1 MTVILFAG
9 GDIRVSPELPD
20 PSWDADRR
28 ERYLLRPEIV
38 RPLSV
43 DQCVWPRPEHR
54 EGLGGPLPWVD
65 VEAVRLRWMS
75 TPGGSASGWVV
86 IAIGVVVDD
95 AEAREHLA
103 VRRGIG
109 TVLEVGPAW
118 RFLGY
123 DVADEGN
130 ISGLSNCGFDGGDV
144 GSLRAKWAS
153 RINEHGL
160 LADPSDAT
168 SFRSMTDRRVPEHA
182 PFEVY
187 GIWQVP

>member
-9 GDIRVSPELPD
+9 GDIRVSPELHD

-28 ERYLLRPEIV
+28 ERYLLRPDIG

-43 DQCVWPRPEHR
+43 DRCVWPQPERR
-54 EGLGGPLPWVD
+54 EGLDDPLPWVG
-65 VEAVRLRWMS
+65 VEAVRRRWIS
-75 TPGGSASGWVV
+75 SRGGSVTGWAV
-86 IAIGVVVDD
+86 IAIGVVAADV
-95 AEAREHLA
+95 AAREHLA
-103 VRRGIG
+103 THRGID
-109 TVLEVGPAW
+109 TMLEVGSTW
-118 RFLGY
+118 RVLGY
-123 DVADEGN
+123 DVADEGS
-130 ISGLSNCGFDGGDV
+130 ISGLSNCGFDGDV

-160 LADPSDAT
+160 LADPSDAI

-187 GIWQVP
+187 GIWLVP